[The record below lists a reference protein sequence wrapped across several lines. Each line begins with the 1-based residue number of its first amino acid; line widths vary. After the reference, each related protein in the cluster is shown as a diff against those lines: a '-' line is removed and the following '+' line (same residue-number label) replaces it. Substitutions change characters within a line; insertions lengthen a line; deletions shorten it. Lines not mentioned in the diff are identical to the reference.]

1 MAGLFIT
8 LEGSEGAG
16 KSTNL
21 SYIHDY
27 LTAAGHQV
35 VQTREPGGTPLSEH
49 IREVL
54 LSHDY
59 DGMDADTELL
69 LVFAARAEHLKK
81 VIIPALEKGKTVLC
95 DRFTDATYAYQGA
108 GRGIDLNKIAELETW
123 VQGQLRPDLTI
134 FLDVPVETGMQ
145 RAGNRS
151 APDRFEKEQLTFF
164 DRIRQGYLAQADKAP
179 GRYRVVDASVDL
191 DAVQVQVSTV
201 LDTFFNNKTL

>member
-1 MAGLFIT
+1 MTGLFIT

-21 SYIHDY
+21 AFIYDY
-27 LTAAGHQV
+27 LTKAGHQV

-49 IREVL
+49 IREML

-81 VIIPALEKGKTVLC
+81 IIIPALDRGETVLC

-108 GRGIDLNKIAELETW
+108 GRGIDLQKITELETW
-123 VQGQLRPDLTI
+123 VQGSLRPDLTL

-151 APDRFEKEQLTFF
+151 EPDRFEKEKLTFF
-164 DRIRQGYLAQADKAP
+164 DRVRKGYLAQADKAP
-179 GRYRVVDASVDL
+179 ARYRVVDASVDL
-191 DAVQVQVSTV
+191 GAVQEQISNV
-201 LDTFFNNKTL
+201 LDHFFKQ